1 MIAFYIK
8 HVVEFNQAFQT
19 CQNKQNKKGLIMHIV
34 ISGKHLSVGESLKSH
49 ASDFLQK
56 HIKKYFSN
64 AVNAH
69 VTISKNSDEFH
80 TNVMVNDGVVSHMT
94 VNSEAHDSDAYKCVE
109 KAIKKV
115 EKQLERYKNR
125 IKNHRKTKY
134 NDIALEAR
142 KYIIND
148 FSDDEDLTKSEDS
161 ECGPTIVAEKPVTLK
176 VLSVRDAVMHMN
188 LQSIPAMTFVNAS
201 NYKLSLV
208 YQRPD
213 GNIAWVDTRVD
224 MSQHVTKSK

>member
-1 MIAFYIK
+1 
-8 HVVEFNQAFQT
+8 
-19 CQNKQNKKGLIMHIV
+19 MHIV
-34 ISGKHLSVGESLKSH
+34 ISGKHLNVGESLKAH
-49 ASDFLQK
+49 ATEFLQK
-56 HIKKYFSN
+56 HIKKYFLN

-69 VTISKNSDEFH
+69 VTISKNVDEFH
-80 TNVMVNDGVVSHMT
+80 TNIIVNDGVMSHMT
-94 VNSEAHDSDAYKCVE
+94 VNSDAHDGDAYKCVE

-134 NDIALEAR
+134 NDIALEAK

-148 FSDDEDLTKSEDS
+148 FSDDESVTQSDDVDY
-161 ECGPTIVAEKPVTLK
+161 GPTIVAEKPVTLK

-188 LQSIPAMTFVNAS
+188 LQGIPAITFVNAS

-208 YQRPD
+208 YQRAD

-224 MSQHVTKSK
+224 MSQHVTKSA

>member
-1 MIAFYIK
+1 
-8 HVVEFNQAFQT
+8 
-19 CQNKQNKKGLIMHIV
+19 MHIV

-94 VNSEAHDSDAYKCVE
+94 VNSDAHDSDAYKCVE
-109 KAIKKV
+109 KAVKKV

-148 FSDDEDLTKSEDS
+148 FSDDGDLAKADDS
-161 ECGPTIVAEKPVTLK
+161 DYGPTVVAEKPVTLK

-188 LQSIPAMTFVNAS
+188 LQSVPAMTFVNAS

-208 YQRPD
+208 YQRAD

-224 MSQHVTKSK
+224 MSQHVTKSE

>member
-1 MIAFYIK
+1 MIAFYINYDVGFYWYVK
-8 HVVEFNQAFQT
+8 HAKT
-19 CQNKQNKKGLIMHIV
+19 NKIKKGLIMHIV
-34 ISGKHLSVGESLKSH
+34 ISGKHLSVGDSLKTH
-49 ASDFLQK
+49 ATEFLQK

-94 VNSEAHDSDAYKCVE
+94 VNSDAHDNDAYRCVE

-134 NDIALEAR
+134 NDIALEAK
-142 KYIIND
+142 KYIISD
-148 FSDDEDLTKSEDS
+148 FADDEDGIKSEDS
-161 ECGPTIVAEKPVTLK
+161 ANSPTIVAEKPVSLK
-176 VLSVRDAVMHMN
+176 VLSIRDAVMHMN
-188 LQSIPAMTFVNAS
+188 LQGVPAMTFVNAS

-208 YQRPD
+208 YQRSD

-224 MSQHVTKSK
+224 MSQHITKAE